1 MTMSGDVP
9 EISKAPSA
17 NAATY
22 FDGTSS
28 RRRAV
33 ALDFSDRLEIRE
45 HEQTLAAWAYDDIRR
60 TDSPSGLLRLGCLTA
75 LALARLEV
83 RDTALAAELVSRCA
97 KLDENTPGRRGVAII
112 VGWSLAA
119 TISIVAVVL
128 FGLPLIADRL
138 APLVP
143 AAFERRLGDAA
154 DSQVKAMFNARVCDN
169 AAGQRAFV
177 KLVTSIRESA
187 GLDTSVQSGVLSSPI
202 PNAFALPGGKVYLFD
217 GLLAKAENA
226 DEIAGV
232 LAHELGHLKH
242 RDSMR
247 GLIRDGSTSFL
258 IGLLFGDITGS
269 SALIFGSRT
278 LVTSSHS
285 REAETRADGFAI
297 DVMHRLGRPAK
308 PTGELLLRITG
319 KGGKALSIISTHPL
333 SEDRLARMSRED
345 RPAGGPPLLTSE
357 EWRSLKSICDGNS
370 GPAKSDPAKS
380 DPAESGATRI

>member
-1 MTMSGDVP
+1 MTTDNDAP
-9 EISKAPSA
+9 ENAKAPPA

-33 ALDFSDRLEIRE
+33 TLHFADRLEISD
-45 HEQTLAAWAYDDIRR
+45 HEQTLAVWDYADIRR
-60 TDSPSGLLRLGCLTA
+60 ADSPAGTLRLGCLSA
-75 LALARLEV
+75 PALARVEV
-83 RDTALAAELVSRCA
+83 RDHALAAELVSRCA
-97 KLDENTPGRRGVAII
+97 RLDDNTPGRRGVAVI

-119 TISIVAVVL
+119 AVSIVAVVL

-138 APLVP
+138 TPLVP
-143 AAFERRLGDAA
+143 AAFERRLGEVA
-154 DSQVKAMFNARVCDN
+154 DSQIRTMFNAKVCDN
-169 AAGQRAFV
+169 AAGQKAFV

-187 GLDTSVQSGVLSSPI
+187 GLDTSVQSAVLSSPI
-202 PNAFALPGGKVYLFD
+202 PNAFALPGGKIYLFD
-217 GLLAKAENA
+217 GLLAKADNA

-285 REAETRADGFAI
+285 REAENNADGFAI

-308 PTGELLLRITG
+308 PTGELLLRVTG
-319 KGGKALSIISTHPL
+319 KEGKGLSIIASHPL

-345 RPAGGPPLLTSE
+345 KPGGGLPLLTSE
-357 EWRSLKSICDGNS
+357 EWRALKSICDG
-370 GPAKSDPAKS
+370 KSDPNKSEPAK
-380 DPAESGATRI
+380 I

>member
-1 MTMSGDVP
+1 MDSDATGIPKTSP
-9 EISKAPSA
+9 A
-17 NAATY
+17 NAAVY
-22 FDGTSS
+22 FDGSSS

-33 ALDFSDRLEIRE
+33 ALLFSDRLEIVE
-45 HEQTLAAWAYDDIRR
+45 GEQVLTAWAYDDIRR
-60 TDSPSGLLRLGCLTA
+60 ADSPSGMLRLGCLTGP
-75 LALARLEV
+75 ALARLEV
-83 RDTALAAELVSRCA
+83 RDSALAAELLSRCTR
-97 KLDENTPGRRGVAII
+97 LDENTPGRRGVAII

-119 TISIVAVVL
+119 AVSIVAVVL

-138 APLVP
+138 TPLVP
-143 AAFERRLGDAA
+143 DAFERRLGEVA

-169 AAGQRAFV
+169 PAGQQAFV
-177 KLVTSIRESA
+177 KLVTAIRESA
-187 GLDTSVQSGVLSSPI
+187 GLDTSVQSGVLSSSI

-217 GLLAKAENA
+217 GLLKKAENA

-285 REAETRADGFAI
+285 REAETNADGFAI
-297 DVMHRLGRPAK
+297 EIMHRLGRPAK
-308 PTGELLLRITG
+308 PTGELLLRVTG
-319 KGGKALSIISTHPL
+319 KEGRGLSIISTHPL

-345 RPAGGPPLLTSE
+345 QSQGGPPLLTPE
-357 EWRSLKSICDGNS
+357 EWRALKAICNGKS
-370 GPAKSDPAKS
+370 GPEKHDPAKP
-380 DPAESGATRI
+380 DRAKI

>member
-1 MTMSGDVP
+1 MTMDSDAP
-9 EISKAPSA
+9 EIPRTPPA

-22 FDGTSS
+22 FDGASS

-33 ALDFSDRLEIRE
+33 TLHFADRLEISD
-45 HEQTLAAWAYDDIRR
+45 HEQTLAVWDYADIRR
-60 TDSPSGLLRLGCLTA
+60 ADSPSGMLRLGCPTVS
-75 LALARLEV
+75 ALARLEV
-83 RDTALAAELVSRCA
+83 RDGALASELVSRCGR
-97 KLDENTPGRRGVAII
+97 LDENTPGRRGVAVI

-119 TISIVAVVL
+119 AISIVAVVL

-138 APLVP
+138 AVLVP
-143 AAFERRLGDAA
+143 EAFERRLGDVA
-154 DSQVKAMFNARVCDN
+154 DSQIKTMFDAKACDN
-169 AAGQRAFV
+169 PAGQKAFV
-177 KLVTSIRESA
+177 KLVTAIRESA

-202 PNAFALPGGKVYLFD
+202 PNAFALPGGRVYLFN
-217 GLLAKAENA
+217 GLLAKADNA

-285 REAETRADGFAI
+285 REAETNADGFAI

-308 PTGELLLRITG
+308 PTGELLLRVTG
-319 KGGKALSIISTHPL
+319 KEGKGLSIISTHPL
-333 SEDRLARMSRED
+333 SEDRLARMR
-345 RPAGGPPLLTSE
+345 RPA
-357 EWRSLKSICDGNS
+357 
-370 GPAKSDPAKS
+370 
-380 DPAESGATRI
+380 AERR